1 MIINVDNKDESIMT
15 VAALNPDASISLTI
29 FNPESISKNLKIHLN
44 KQDVYVKISGKALQT
59 IVFSK

>member
-15 VAALNPDASISLTI
+15 VAALNPDSSISLTV
-29 FNPESISKNLKIHLN
+29 FNPESISKNLKIHLH
-44 KQDVYVKISGKALQT
+44 KQDVYVKISSKALQT

>member
-15 VAALNPDASISLTI
+15 VAALNPDASISLTV
-29 FNPESISKNLKIHLN
+29 FNPESISKNLKIHLY